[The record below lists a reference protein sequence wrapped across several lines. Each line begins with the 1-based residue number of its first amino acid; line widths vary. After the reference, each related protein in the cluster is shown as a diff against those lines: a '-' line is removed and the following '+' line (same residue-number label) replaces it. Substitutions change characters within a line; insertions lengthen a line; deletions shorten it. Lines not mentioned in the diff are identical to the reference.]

1 MNFLIEKC
9 TQKEALQI
17 FCSASY
23 NLSVFFY
30 SSNTDSSV
38 HMVHIFFFYFFSLL
52 SFLNRAKNPFF
63 LGSGGMPPLT
73 LFTSVM

>member
-1 MNFLIEKC
+1 MNILIEKC

-23 NLSVFFY
+23 NLSIYFC
-30 SSNTDSSV
+30 SSNTYSSI
-38 HMVHIFFFYFFSLL
+38 HIFFFYFFSLL

>member
-23 NLSVFFY
+23 NLSVFFIHQILIRQFTWFTY
-30 SSNTDSSV
+30 FSFISS
-38 HMVHIFFFYFFSLL
+38 HFY
-52 SFLNRAKNPFF
+52 
-63 LGSGGMPPLT
+63 
-73 LFTSVM
+73 LF